1 MTYGRKLLRYA
12 SLLLYYSIGRW
23 FPTQPMPGWRFG
35 YAFRRYLVSFFAES
49 IGSDVN
55 IKHNAQV
62 GAGVGLRI
70 GDRSQLGHNCRVG
83 NFVTLGS
90 DVLMGPDVVIMTSS
104 HAFDDL
110 DKTIIAQGALPIK
123 PVIVGNN
130 VWIGTRV
137 VILPGVRVGDG
148 AVIAAGSVVTK
159 DVPVNAI
166 VGGVPA
172 RVLRYRGNKVASS

>member
-1 MTYGRKLLRYA
+1 MRL
-12 SLLLYYSIGRW
+12 
-23 FPTQPMPGWRFG
+23 
-35 YAFRRYLVSFFAES
+35 FAES
-49 IGSDVN
+49 LGDDVV
-55 IKHNAQV
+55 IKHNAQL
-62 GAGVGLRI
+62 GAGVGLVV
-70 GDRSQLGHNCRVG
+70 GSRSQLGHNCRIG

-110 DKTIIAQGALPIK
+110 AATIIEQGALPIR
-123 PVIVGNN
+123 PVVVGNN

-137 VILPGVRVGDG
+137 IILPGVRVGDG

-159 DVPVNAI
+159 DVPENAI

-172 RVLRYRGNKVASS
+172 RVLRYRGDKAA